1 MDSLRRAYR
10 SQSFV
15 FAFANVRWP
24 KRCTLQVSFLR
35 LLDLFWPASG
45 LPRCKLK
52 PGAGRTVCWQ
62 AEASQAR
69 SFRLRDRRQYRPPSL
84 DEPARFDE
92 NRRSSATAWMK
103 WTVLVAIGPANT

>member
-1 MDSLRRAYR
+1 VDSLRRAYR

-52 PGAGRTVCWQ
+52 PASRADRLLASGSVTGSFVS
-62 AEASQAR
+62 AER
-69 SFRLRDRRQYRPPSL
+69 S
-84 DEPARFDE
+84 A
-92 NRRSSATAWMK
+92 
-103 WTVLVAIGPANT
+103 AI